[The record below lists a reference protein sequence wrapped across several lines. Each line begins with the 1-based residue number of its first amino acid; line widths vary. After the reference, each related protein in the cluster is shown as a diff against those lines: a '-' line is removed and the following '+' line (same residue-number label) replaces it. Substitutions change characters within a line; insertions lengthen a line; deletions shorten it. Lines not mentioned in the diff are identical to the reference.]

1 MSSRLSHPKIRPEHL
16 DRDALTYVPRHPKI
30 RPEHLDRDALTYV
43 RQSSPIQV
51 RDHTASAAR
60 QYDLVRAAAQ
70 FGWPKERIRV
80 IDQDQGHSG
89 ASAIGRDGFQYLMA
103 EVCLGH
109 VGAVLSLEASRLARS
124 NSDWCRLIEFCSLTD
139 TLVIDEDGVY
149 DPTQYNDRLLLG
161 IKGTMSEAEL
171 HWLRSRLL
179 GGKQEKARTGQLRF
193 RPPTGLVHDPAGQ
206 IILDPDEQVQHALRL
221 VFDTFARLGAALGVV
236 QYFAENQ
243 LRIPT
248 RHYGRARHGQLT
260 WRPLDH
266 GRVLAIL
273 HNPAYAGAYIYGRTK
288 TRIVVLPGEEPRLKG
303 RTRRIAPED
312 WPHVLHDHHPAYIT
326 WDQFQKN
333 QQQLI
338 DNCTLQHQDHRG
350 AIREGAALLQGL
362 ALCGRCGRRMTIRYM
377 DDGKIP
383 LYECNQLHKNLGEKT
398 CQSLRGDGID
408 AAVATVFLE
417 AMQPAELEV
426 SMAAIDQIAEQARRV
441 DRQWEMIVE
450 RARYEA
456 ELARRRFLAVDPE
469 NRLVG
474 RTLERDW
481 EARLAE
487 VERLERES
495 ATRPDRSIRLVD
507 PAERARILALAQDL
521 PTLWNAATTTNV
533 DRKQLLGYL
542 IKDVCLNRGETMIE
556 VSIRWQTEACTV
568 LSIPR
573 PPRSCD
579 KRRTDP
585 AVLVRLRELAAD
597 TTDGRIAE
605 ILDHEGFRSGT
616 GHRFTT
622 NIVKQLRY
630 SYSILSGC
638 PDGPVASAQGYRADG
653 RCSAKVAAGLLNVNV
668 STIAAWCQSGIL
680 DGIQSGPHGP
690 WWIRLT
696 PETIARLRKP
706 TRRSWSRRSV

>member
-1 MSSRLSHPKIRPEHL
+1 MSSRLGHPKIRPEHL
-16 DRDALTYVPRHPKI
+16 DRRALI
-30 RPEHLDRDALTYV
+30 YV
-43 RQSSPIQV
+43 RQSTPMQV
-51 RDHTASAAR
+51 RDHIASTAR
-60 QYDLVRAAAQ
+60 QYDLARCADR
-70 FGWPKERIRV
+70 FGWPKQHIQV

-124 NSDWCRLIEFCSLTD
+124 NSDWCRLIEICSLTD

-179 GGKQEKARTGQLRF
+179 GGKQEKARAGQLRF

-206 IILDPDEQVQHALRL
+206 IVLDPDEQVQHAIRL
-221 VFDTFARLGAALGVV
+221 VFDTFERVGAALGVV
-236 QYFAENQ
+236 QYFAENH
-243 LRIPT
+243 LSIPT
-248 RHYGRARHGQLT
+248 RHYGRARGGQLT

-273 HNPAYAGAYIYGRTK
+273 HNPAYAGTYVYGRTK
-288 TRIVVLPGEEPRLKG
+288 TRTVVLPGEEPRIKG

-326 WDQFQKN
+326 WGRFQEN
-333 QQQLI
+333 QQHLI
-338 DNCTLQHQDHRG
+338 DNCTSQHQDHRG

-362 ALCGRCGRRMTIRYM
+362 VLCGRCGRRMTIRYM

-408 AAVATVFLE
+408 AAVAAVFLE

-426 SMAAIDQIAEQARRV
+426 SMAAIDQIAGQARRV

-481 EARLAE
+481 EARLGE

-521 PTLWNAATTTNV
+521 PALWNAAITTDV
-533 DRKQLLGYL
+533 ERKQLLGFL

-579 KRRTDP
+579 KRRTDA
-585 AVLVRLRELAAD
+585 AVLARLRTLAAD

-616 GHRFTT
+616 GQRFTT
-622 NIVKQLRY
+622 NIIKQIRY
-630 SYSILSGC
+630 SYSIPSGC
-638 PDGPVASAQGYRADG
+638 PDRPTASADGYRADG
-653 RCSAKVAAGLLNVNV
+653 RCTARVAAELLNVTV
-668 STIAAWCQSGIL
+668 STIADWCQSGLL
-680 DGIQSGPHGP
+680 DGIQSVSHGP
-690 WWIRLT
+690 WWIQLT
-696 PETIARLRKP
+696 PEDIARLRKP
-706 TRRSWSRRSV
+706 TRRSWTRRSAS